1 MLCIALLT
9 VLTKVCLMVQ
19 IKLLSFIF
27 DIVPCF
33 QVNPPFD
40 ILVMLCRHN
49 VVPLLQ
55 CRVYRAFTPSL
66 ILSESCALTLYLP
79 SPRLTVRSVEHA
91 SYDAPHNSGAPHYL
105 QGVSLPSYQV
115 SPSIGNWPAQVWDD
129 NDCWRD
135 DIEPLGNSLCTYLF
149 RE

>member
-91 SYDAPHNSGAPHYL
+91 SYDAPHNSGAPTCKVCHCL
-105 QGVSLPSYQV
+105 RTKCHQV
-115 SPSIGNWPAQVWDD
+115 LAIGLLKSGDN

-135 DIEPLGNSLCTYLF
+135 VIETLGNSLCTYLF

>member
-66 ILSESCALTLYLP
+66 ILSKSCALTLYLP

-91 SYDAPHNSGAPHYL
+91 SYDAPHNSGAPPLLARCVTAFVLSVTKYWQL
-105 QGVSLPSYQV
+105 ACSSL
-115 SPSIGNWPAQVWDD
+115 G
-129 NDCWRD
+129 
-135 DIEPLGNSLCTYLF
+135 
-149 RE
+149 